1 MVEECNVKK
10 EDYHGGQFAGNE
22 SRKLLKNVDKLKALH
37 PPTSVT
43 KFITAFRSFD
53 VVVEACYGK
62 DLNPDFQRRIVAFA
76 MDYLKLGISVT
87 PKVHAV
93 FFHVAEFCL
102 LTGKGLGPW
111 SEQAGESVHHD
122 FKQTWKNYKV
132 NDVERDIYSE
142 NLLRAV
148 AAYNSK
154 HL

>member
-1 MVEECNVKK
+1 MAE
-10 EDYHGGQFAGNE
+10 AM
-22 SRKLLKNVDKLKALH
+22 SRLEREVPRWSVCEQRAAEKRREVGSI
-37 PPTSVT
+37 TSTV
-43 KFITAFRSFD
+43 ICQQIISAFRSFD
-53 VVVEACYGK
+53 SVVEACYGK
-62 DLNPDFQRRIVAFA
+62 KLHPGFQKKIAVFA

-93 FFHVAEFCL
+93 LFHVAEFCL
-102 LTGKGLGPW
+102 LTGQGLCPW
-111 SEQAGESVHHD
+111 SEQAGESVHHH

-132 NDVERDIYSE
+132 NDVERDIYAD